1 MPDLQIYKIM
11 HYSRIEDNKKKNR
24 KSKLFLAPSKIA
36 RQTLEARTAVAIK
49 NAKMSAL
56 AFLSP

>member
-1 MPDLQIYKIM
+1 LKTT
-11 HYSRIEDNKKKNR
+11 KKNR
-24 KSKLFLAPSKIA
+24 KSKLFLAASKIA